1 MLNSTI
7 YRKSQRQSSRV
18 ICKPKI
24 DFSFLQPTASSR
36 IIFFFL
42 IPRCELDRLFVGNP
56 TLLGLPPLFSPPP
69 HFEATY
75 PAVQRPPVLFYRHS
89 KGAVFP
95 VTPDLPTSRARG
107 FSARLARHVAR
118 SSALRFSRSLLLLN
132 LR

>member
-1 MLNSTI
+1 MLNSKI

-56 TLLGLPPLFSPPP
+56 TLLVYLPFSLPHPILKPPIQP
-69 HFEATY
+69 F
-75 PAVQRPPVLFYRHS
+75 
-89 KGAVFP
+89 
-95 VTPDLPTSRARG
+95 
-107 FSARLARHVAR
+107 
-118 SSALRFSRSLLLLN
+118 SALRSYSTDIPKELSFQ
-132 LR
+132 